1 MKTTAKTLFAE
12 LKLQLKK
19 ICQEEKKPI
28 KYSKQ
33 AVTVILDAIEKL
45 KAATSKYNFKSQKE
59 EIEFFKT
66 IKPKFT
72 AKLIYYTQ
80 IYHIETAKSGKAKKY
95 YHKHL
100 KKINNWYTK
109 NAYICQYLKA
119 KSTYADQLYFLRN
132 NFECQLSTNANILN
146 ESFFTTAHDQTIA
159 RYKANKALKKYLKA
173 KGNKKRKQQPAKQ
186 GLLTWTAPKVALIE
200 LLYALHTAQAFNNGN
215 ASLNQIAIAFE
226 TLFNTK
232 LGQYHRSYY
241 EICARKT
248 IEPTHFLNTL
258 KEKLTIRI
266 FETDAK

>member
-45 KAATSKYNFKSQKE
+45 KAATCKYNFKSQKE

-80 IYHIETAKSGKAKKY
+80 IYHIETAKNGKAKKY

-100 KKINNWYTK
+100 KK
-109 NAYICQYLKA
+109 
-119 KSTYADQLYFLRN
+119 
-132 NFECQLSTNANILN
+132 
-146 ESFFTTAHDQTIA
+146 
-159 RYKANKALKKYLKA
+159 
-173 KGNKKRKQQPAKQ
+173 
-186 GLLTWTAPKVALIE
+186 
-200 LLYALHTAQAFNNGN
+200 
-215 ASLNQIAIAFE
+215 
-226 TLFNTK
+226 
-232 LGQYHRSYY
+232 
-241 EICARKT
+241 
-248 IEPTHFLNTL
+248 
-258 KEKLTIRI
+258 
-266 FETDAK
+266 